1 MTAHDDLHHLTI
13 HDLQTRFRARALSP
27 VEVTAAML
35 RRIEAIDGRLHSY
48 VTVTAD
54 AALAQARQAEAEIMA
69 GNARSPLHG
78 VPLAVK
84 DLCATKG
91 VRTSCGT
98 AVLAEWVPEH
108 TATVVERLEAAG
120 AVILGK
126 LQLTEGAFAEHHPSI
141 VAPVNPWRAA
151 RWTGVSSSGS
161 GVAVAA
167 GLAYG
172 ALGTDTG
179 GSIRFPSACN
189 GIVGIKPT
197 WGRVSRYGVFPLA
210 DSLDHVGPMTRS
222 VRDAAAV
229 LGIIAG
235 VDPRD
240 PTSLPEP
247 VPDYAAGID
256 QPVAGVRI
264 GVDRSYCFDAT
275 APEVAAA
282 VEEAI
287 GVFRGLGARVTDV
300 TVPPSDALL
309 AGWTPFTA
317 VEAALAHGA
326 TYPVRA
332 EAYGPAFRALL
343 ELGTVLPAREYA
355 RTQLARLAF
364 AGALRR
370 VFDDVDLLLCPGMP
384 LPPPTLEE
392 VQALVGTPE
401 ATAAL
406 LRFTAPFD
414 FSGSPTLSVPCG
426 FTADG
431 LPVGLQLVARHLDEP
446 LLCRAGHAYEQATP
460 WHERH
465 PSLAP

>member
-1 MTAHDDLHHLTI
+1 MTAHELSHLTI
-13 HDLQTRFRARALSP
+13 HELQARFRTKALAP
-27 VEVTAAML
+27 VEVTDAIL
-35 RRIEAIDGRLHSY
+35 SRIEQLDGRLHSY
-48 VTVTAD
+48 ATVTAE
-54 AALAQARQAEAEIMA
+54 AARAQARRAEAEILA
-69 GNARSPLHG
+69 GKARSPLQG
-78 VPLAVK
+78 VPIAVK

-91 VRTSCGT
+91 IRTACGT
-98 AVLAEWVPEH
+98 AVLAARVPDH

-126 LQLTEGAFAEHHPSI
+126 LQLTEGAFAEHHPTI
-141 VAPVNPWRAA
+141 AAPVSPWDAA

-197 WGRVSRYGVFPLA
+197 WGRVSRHGVFPLA

-222 VRDAAAV
+222 VWDAAAL

-235 VDPRD
+235 ADPRD
-240 PTSLPEP
+240 PTSLPDP
-247 VPDYAAGID
+247 VPDYAASVG
-256 QPVAGVRI
+256 QPVTGLRI
-264 GVDRSYCFDAT
+264 GVDRAYCFDVT

-282 VEEAI
+282 VEEAL
-287 GVFRGLGARVTDV
+287 GVFRRLGARIVDV
-300 TVPPSDALL
+300 TVPPYDTLL
-309 AGWTPFTA
+309 MGWTPFTA
-317 VEAALAHGA
+317 VEAALAHSA
-326 TYPVRA
+326 TYPAQA
-332 EAYGPAFRALL
+332 EAYGPAFRTLL
-343 ELGTVLPAREYA
+343 ELGTALPAREYA
-355 RTQLARLAF
+355 GTQLARLAF
-364 AGALRR
+364 TGALRR
-370 VFDDVDLLLCPGMP
+370 LFTDIDLLFCPAMP

-392 VQALVGTPE
+392 VRTLVGTPE
-401 ATAAL
+401 ATAAI

-414 FSGSPTLSVPCG
+414 FSGNPTISVPCG

-431 LPVGLQLVARHLDEP
+431 MPVGLQLVARHLDEA

-465 PSLAP
+465 PPPTP